1 MITLPK
7 LTYPYTALEPYIDE
21 ETMRIHHTKHH
32 QGYIDKLNAVLGKYP
47 DLQTE
52 SLPSMLT
59 DLSSL
64 PIEDADKTLIRNH
77 GGGHVNHTF
86 FFSVMKPD
94 TSKDQTLIK
103 RILKQYESL
112 ENFKNEFTQT
122 ALNHFGSGWVWLVED
137 AKNALKLYSTPN
149 QDSPYLTGNMPL
161 LALDIW
167 EHAYYLK
174 YQNRKSE
181 YINNWWNVVKIL

>member
-1 MITLPK
+1 
-7 LTYPYTALEPYIDE
+7 
-21 ETMRIHHTKHH
+21 
-32 QGYIDKLNAVLGKYP
+32 
-47 DLQTE
+47 
-52 SLPSMLT
+52 
-59 DLSSL
+59 
-64 PIEDADKTLIRNH
+64 
-77 GGGHVNHTF
+77 
-86 FFSVMKPD
+86 MKPD
-94 TSKDQTLIK
+94 TSKDQILIK

>member
-181 YINNWWNVVKIL
+181 YINNWWNVVEIL

>member
-94 TSKDQTLIK
+94 TSKDQILIK

-174 YQNRKSE
+174 YQNRR
-181 YINNWWNVVKIL
+181 VC

>member
-86 FFSVMKPD
+86 FFYVMKPD
-94 TSKDQTLIK
+94 TSKDQILIK

>member
-47 DLQTE
+47 ELQTE

-94 TSKDQTLIK
+94 TSKDQILIK

>member
-94 TSKDQTLIK
+94 TSKDQILIK